1 MELSPGSWR
10 KLHEVSTASLT
21 SELLKLGFRNT
32 FMAGV
37 RPLRPDARLVGYA
50 FTLRYVPARG
60 DLDFQVEYDNWTNP
74 QRVAVETIGPDQV
87 LVIDA
92 RGQTGAASLGHI
104 LCTRLMGR
112 RAAGL
117 VTDGALRDS
126 PAIAALDFPSYAGGA
141 HATTSSVLHHPAD
154 FGLPI
159 GCGGV
164 MVQPGD
170 VVVGDGEGVV
180 VIPAGVA
187 EDVTVRCRERD
198 RLEAWLQRRVAG
210 MRRRPGSLQPHC
222 PMVLAR
228 GVLPGRFPVPAGNHP
243 NWAMRRIPDAA
254 MVGLWLN
261 AMTSSSRA
269 AAPTEGRWAT
279 RWPPRATGYADRDGV
294 QFGCTATNDA
304 EANGLCHQFRKIL
317 NHFGIA
323 GPHVRGK
330 NFYIGIGGPVPALL
344 TRQAPAGTRNHLGLG
359 PAHIHP
365 RPGSPI

>member
-1 MELSPGSWR
+1 MVPMELSPESWR

-50 FTLRYVPARG
+50 FTLRYIPARE

-74 QRVAVETIGPDQV
+74 QRVAVETVGPDQV

-92 RGQTGAASLGHI
+92 RGQVGAASLGHI
-104 LCTRLMGR
+104 LCTRLMVRG
-112 RAAGL
+112 AAGL

-141 HATTSSVLHHPAD
+141 HGTTSSVLHHPAD

-180 VIPAGVA
+180 VIPAEVA
-187 EDVTVRCRERD
+187 EDVAARCYQRD
-198 RLEAWLQRRVAG
+198 QLEAWLQRRVADG
-210 MRRRPGSLQPHC
+210 ASIRGTYPPDEETRAEYDAARRDDPPGP
-222 PMVLAR
+222 
-228 GVLPGRFPVPAGNHP
+228 
-243 NWAMRRIPDAA
+243 PDA
-254 MVGLWLN
+254 
-261 AMTSSSRA
+261 R
-269 AAPTEGRWAT
+269 
-279 RWPPRATGYADRDGV
+279 
-294 QFGCTATNDA
+294 
-304 EANGLCHQFRKIL
+304 
-317 NHFGIA
+317 
-323 GPHVRGK
+323 
-330 NFYIGIGGPVPALL
+330 
-344 TRQAPAGTRNHLGLG
+344 
-359 PAHIHP
+359 
-365 RPGSPI
+365 